1 MLKTGSTK
9 PPSEGCLGPLAGI
22 LLTLLVLCGIFGAI
36 FAGVE
41 NSSKIDS
48 ALQNEHEVEMAK
60 IPETLE
66 ERQVDAMKDI
76 TIAGYQSN
84 VAIAGTGFGAV
95 ASITW
100 AHTFQVIGIALALIA
115 VAVIVIVVTSK
126 RNTPNAGSYHEPAGI
141 PVDIPTYQRTERK

>member
-1 MLKTGSTK
+1 
-9 PPSEGCLGPLAGI
+9 
-22 LLTLLVLCGIFGAI
+22 
-36 FAGVE
+36 
-41 NSSKIDS
+41 
-48 ALQNEHEVEMAK
+48 
-60 IPETLE
+60 
-66 ERQVDAMKDI
+66 MKDI

-126 RNTPNAGSYHEPAGI
+126 RNTPNAGSYDEPVGI
-141 PVDIPTYQRTERK
+141 PVDIPTFQRNRK